1 MRDFILD
8 SIHLDYKIN
17 IILASSDD
25 ECRNQLPVIQIIQRD
40 RVECSNQPDSIG
52 FNWIQSDS
60 NRLQTRCRCHG
71 NPDAHQLNQSSFGM
85 GGGGCRISFALLKGS
100 TGAGPDNSNLRAAS
114 AQLIGLLL
122 TSF

>member
-40 RVECSNQPDSIG
+40 RVEGSNQPDSIG
-52 FNWIQSDS
+52 FNGIQLDS
-60 NRLQTRCRCHG
+60 IGFKPAT
-71 NPDAHQLNQSSFGM
+71 
-85 GGGGCRISFALLKGS
+85 
-100 TGAGPDNSNLRAAS
+100 NSM
-114 AQLIGLLL
+114 
-122 TSF
+122 